1 MTNPKFC
8 MPSYNQFKQHIEFK
22 MGGRSLNC
30 ITTFVPSH
38 ASAFMEEYL
47 CQLGFNV
54 TSRKGRIM
62 ELVLGLGGR
71 LIRGFLN
78 LIDTLISFL
87 VYPWRW

>member
-1 MTNPKFC
+1 MTNPKLC
-8 MPSYNQFKQHIEFK
+8 MPSYNQVKQHIEFK
-22 MGGRSLNC
+22 MGGRSSKG

-38 ASAFMEEYL
+38 ASTFMEEYL

-54 TSRKGRIM
+54 TSRKGRII

-71 LIRGFLN
+71 LIAGFLN
-78 LIDTLISFL
+78 LIETLGSFL